1 MASERVELNHPMPL
15 PRDRRMSRLLF
26 RLRHVP
32 DDEAEEV
39 RQLLTAHNIEFY
51 ETSAGNWGIS
61 MPALWI
67 HEDDRFEEARALLE
81 VYQQERAQ
89 RIREE
94 YDERVRQGEA
104 ESLLTSFTSNPL
116 RFIFYSGLIV
126 AVLYLSISSF
136 FSF

>member
-1 MASERVELNHPMPL
+1 
-15 PRDRRMSRLLF
+15 MSKLLF

-39 RQLLTAHNIEFY
+39 RQLLAEHNIDYY
-51 ETSAGNWGIS
+51 ETNAGNWGIS

-67 HEDDRFEEARALLE
+67 HDDNRFEEARALLQI
-81 VYQQERAQ
+81 YQHERAQ

-94 YDERVRQGEA
+94 YEERVRQGEA
-104 ESLLTSFTSNPL
+104 ESLLTSFTNNPL
-116 RFIFYSGLIV
+116 RFIFFSGLI
-126 AVLYLSISSF
+126 AAIIYLSISSF

>member
-1 MASERVELNHPMPL
+1 
-15 PRDRRMSRLLF
+15 MSRLLF

-39 RQLLTAHNIEFY
+39 RQLLSEHNIEYY

-94 YDERVRQGEA
+94 YSERVRQGEA
-104 ESLLTSFTSNPL
+104 ESLFSSFTNNPL
-116 RFIFYSGLIV
+116 RFVFYSGLI
-126 AVLYLSISSF
+126 AAILYLSISSF

>member
-1 MASERVELNHPMPL
+1 
-15 PRDRRMSRLLF
+15 MSKLLF

-32 DDEAEEV
+32 DDEADEV
-39 RQLLTAHNIEFY
+39 RQLLTEHDIEIY

-67 HEDDRFEEARALLE
+67 HDDERFEEARALLE
-81 VYQQERAQ
+81 VYQRERAQ

-94 YDERVRQGEA
+94 YDKRVRQGEA
-104 ESLLTSFTSNPL
+104 ESLLSSFASNPL
-116 RFIFYSGLIV
+116 RFIFYSGLIA

>member
-1 MASERVELNHPMPL
+1 
-15 PRDRRMSRLLF
+15 MSRLLF

>member
-1 MASERVELNHPMPL
+1 MVRERVELIHPTQLM
-15 PRDRRMSRLLF
+15 RDRRMSRLLF
-26 RLRHVP
+26 RLRNVP

-39 RQLLTAHNIEFY
+39 RQLLTAHNIGFY

-67 HEDDRFEEARALLE
+67 HEDHRFEEARALLE

-116 RFIFYSGLIV
+116 RFIFYSGLIA

>member
-1 MASERVELNHPMPL
+1 
-15 PRDRRMSRLLF
+15 MSKLLF

-39 RQLLTAHNIEFY
+39 RQLLTEHNIDFY
-51 ETSAGNWGIS
+51 ETSPGNWGIS
-61 MPALWI
+61 MPALWV
-67 HEDDRFEEARALLE
+67 HDDDRFDEARALLE
-81 VYQQERAQ
+81 GYQQERAQ

-94 YDERVRQGEA
+94 YEERVRQGDA
-104 ESLLTSFTSNPL
+104 ESLLTAFSSNPL
-116 RFIFYSGLIV
+116 RFLFYSVLIA